1 MTTYEAIY
9 MLRETKKL
17 VLRKEKM
24 KKNVKRPYGCIVPPN
39 ATLMKQL
46 PATEPDYGVIRQK
59 PYTFYSSVFGFE
71 MALKALNINIT

>member
-24 KKNVKRPYGCIVPPN
+24 KKNVKRPFGCIEPPN
-39 ATLMKQL
+39 PTLMKQL
-46 PATEPDYGVIRQK
+46 PAIEPDYGVIRQK
-59 PYTFYSSVFGFE
+59 PYVFYSSVFAFDRVLE
-71 MALKALNINIT
+71 ALSINL